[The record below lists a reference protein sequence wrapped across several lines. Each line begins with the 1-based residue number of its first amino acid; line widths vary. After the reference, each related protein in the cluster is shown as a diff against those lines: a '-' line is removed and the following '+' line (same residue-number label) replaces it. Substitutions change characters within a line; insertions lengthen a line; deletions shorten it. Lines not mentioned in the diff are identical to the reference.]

1 MELVAS
7 ADYIFYVKELLTPA
21 LCHDIIERFEQDPA
35 KRPGYTI
42 GSRGDKR
49 SDDDAKVST
58 DLGIESEGAW
68 GAIHDEVHRAV
79 SAAVRG
85 IVGQFPSLQVRPL
98 RGTGYKIQHYGKEHG
113 QFKWHFDALGPGAW
127 ERQLAMII
135 YLNSVENGGE
145 TSFHRQDIKVKPVA
159 GDAVF
164 FPTFWTH
171 MHCGE
176 IPRSGDKYVISSF
189 FTFVL

>member
-7 ADYIFYVKELLTPA
+7 ADYIFCVKELLTPA
-21 LCHDIIERFEQDPA
+21 LCREIVERFERDPG

-49 SDDDAKVST
+49 SDDDAKIST

-68 GAIHDEVHRAV
+68 SAIHDEVHRAV
-79 SAAVRG
+79 STAVRN
-85 IVGQFPSLQVRPL
+85 IVAQFPSLQVRPL
-98 RGTGYKIQHYGKEHG
+98 RGTGYKIQHYAKDHG

-135 YLNSVENGGE
+135 YLNSVESGGE
-145 TSFHRQDIKVKPVA
+145 TSFHRQEIKVKPVA
-159 GDAVF
+159 GAAVF
-164 FPTFWTH
+164 FPAFWTH